1 MSEAGVGAQSLQ
13 GFLAD
18 WDASAASA
26 PIQDGMD
33 GMVTTR
39 MTLHSFRI
47 GDPEL
52 KLFFP
57 LLLGG
62 EASQRI
68 HSVEVSCLN
77 DH

>member
-1 MSEAGVGAQSLQ
+1 MSEAGVGGQSLQ

-18 WDASAASA
+18 WDASA

-39 MTLHSFRI
+39 MTLHPFRI

-52 KLFFP
+52 KL
-57 LLLGG
+57 LLFHCYWEGKHLK
-62 EASQRI
+62 EYTQWRLVA
-68 HSVEVSCLN
+68 
-77 DH
+77 